1 MGIRALVVDDE
12 PLARSRMKRLLAEH
26 PDIEVVG
33 EAADGREAVAEVL
46 RLRPD
51 VVFLDVNMPGS
62 TGTECLRSIHAALP
76 EDLWPLAVFT
86 TAYEE
91 HAVEAFA
98 LEGTDYLLKPVERDT
113 LSRALRRVRKAVWR
127 DAPAAAAPAT
137 PPPQPAAA
145 PDEPERRTADDEAPG
160 HLAAHRA
167 GRIVSLALDDVACVL
182 VEDTITFAVTAEG
195 RFRLRSTLHEAEARL
210 PSPPF
215 VRISRSAVVQLSWV
229 EHIDPMP
236 SGTFEAV
243 LRAPVGLRLAVSRRR
258 GRRLREL
265 LGW

>member
-1 MGIRALVVDDE
+1 MGIRTLVVDDE
-12 PLARSRMKRLLAEH
+12 PLARSRMKRLLTDH
-26 PDIEVVG
+26 PDVEVIG
-33 EAADGREAVAEVL
+33 EAADGTAAVSEVL

-62 TGTECLRSIHAALP
+62 TGTECLRAIHAALP

-113 LSRALRRVRKAVWR
+113 LARALRRVRKALWR
-127 DAPAAAAPAT
+127 GSAAPVAPPPPQAAAPPASG
-137 PPPQPAAA
+137 PP
-145 PDEPERRTADDEAPG
+145 THDDRAIG

-167 GRIVSLALDDVACVL
+167 GRIVRLALDDVACVV
-182 VEDTITFAVTAEG
+182 VEDTITFATTAEG
-195 RFRLRSTLHEAEARL
+195 RFRLKSSLHEVEARL

-215 VRISRSAVVQLSWV
+215 VRISRSAVVQLPWV
-229 EHIDPMP
+229 ATIDPLA
-236 SGTFEAV
+236 SGTFEVV
-243 LRAPVGLRLAVSRRR
+243 LRAPVGIRLAVSRRR

>member
-1 MGIRALVVDDE
+1 MGIRTLVVDDE
-12 PLARSRMKRLLAEH
+12 PLARSRMSRLLADH
-26 PDIEVVG
+26 PDVEVIG
-33 EAADGREAVAEVL
+33 EAADGTAAVSEIL

-62 TGTECLRSIHAALP
+62 TGTECLRAIHAALP

-113 LSRALRRVRKAVWR
+113 LARALRRVRKVLWR
-127 DAPAAAAPAT
+127 DSAAVAAPPT
-137 PPPQPAAA
+137 PSAQPVVPSAPEPAVAEEEAA
-145 PDEPERRTADDEAPG
+145 G

-167 GRIVSLALDDVACVL
+167 GRIVNLALEDVACVV
-182 VEDTITFAVTAEG
+182 VEDTITFAVTADG
-195 RFRLRSTLHEAEARL
+195 RFRLKSTLHEAEARL

-229 EHIDPMP
+229 DQIEPMP

-243 LRAPVGLRLAVSRRR
+243 LKSPVELRLAVSRRR

>member
-1 MGIRALVVDDE
+1 MGIRTLVVDDE
-12 PLARSRMKRLLAEH
+12 PLARSRMKRLLADH
-26 PDIEVVG
+26 PDIEVAG

-46 RLRPD
+46 RLRPA

-62 TGTECLRSIHAALP
+62 TGTECLRAIHAALP

-113 LSRALRRVRKAVWR
+113 LARALRRVRKAIWR
-127 DAPAAAAPAT
+127 DAPATTTPAT
-137 PPPQPAAA
+137 PPPRPAAA
-145 PDEPERRTADDEAPG
+145 PAEPAEESPG

-167 GRIVSLALDDVACVL
+167 GRIVNLALDDVACIL
-182 VEDTITFAVTAEG
+182 VEDTITFAVTADG
-195 RFRLRSTLHEAEARL
+195 RYRLRSTLHEAEARL
-210 PSPPF
+210 PAPPF

-229 EHIDPMP
+229 DHIDPMP

-243 LRAPVGLRLAVSRRR
+243 LRAPVSLRLAVSRRR
-258 GRRLREL
+258 GRRLRDL

>member
-1 MGIRALVVDDE
+1 MAIRTLVVDDE

-26 PDIEVVG
+26 PDVEVVG
-33 EAADGREAVAEVL
+33 EAADGMAAVSEVL
-46 RLRPD
+46 CLRPD

-62 TGTECLRSIHAALP
+62 TGTECLRAIHAALP

-113 LSRALRRVRKAVWR
+113 LARALRRVRKVLWR
-127 DAPAAAAPAT
+127 DSAAVAAPPSPSAQPVVPIT
-137 PPPQPAAA
+137 AEPPPHD
-145 PDEPERRTADDEAPG
+145 DEPTG

-167 GRIVSLALDDVACVL
+167 GRIVRLALDDVACVV
-182 VEDTITFAVTAEG
+182 VEDTITFATTAEG
-195 RFRLRSTLHEAEARL
+195 RFRLKSTLHEVEARL

-215 VRISRSAVVQLSWV
+215 VRISRSAIVQLSWV
-229 EHIDPMP
+229 STIDPMP

-243 LRAPVGLRLAVSRRR
+243 LRSPVGLRLAVSRRR

>member
-1 MGIRALVVDDE
+1 MMGIRTLVVDDE
-12 PLARSRMKRLLAEH
+12 PLARSRMKRLLADH
-26 PDIEVVG
+26 PDVEVVG
-33 EAADGREAVAEVL
+33 EAADGTAAVSEVL

-62 TGTECLRSIHAALP
+62 TGTECLRAIHAALP

-113 LSRALRRVRKAVWR
+113 LARALRRVRKVLWR
-127 DAPAAAAPAT
+127 DSAAVAAPPT
-137 PPPQPAAA
+137 PPA
-145 PDEPERRTADDEAPG
+145 PPEEESTG
-160 HLAAHRA
+160 HLAAYRA
-167 GRIVSLALDDVACVL
+167 GRIVSLALDDVACVV
-182 VEDTITFAVTAEG
+182 VEDTITFATTADG
-195 RFRLRSTLHEAEARL
+195 RFRLKSTLHEAEARL

-215 VRISRSAVVQLSWV
+215 VRISRSAIVQLSWV
-229 EHIDPMP
+229 ATIEPMA
-236 SGTFEAV
+236 SGRFEVV
-243 LRAPVGLRLAVSRRR
+243 LRAPVDLRLAVSRRR
-258 GRRLREL
+258 GRRLRQL